1 MFTAPRNWSE
11 NMTTGSDGPG
21 SGLSVAGELE
31 MLGPCHDQ
39 LPIGRGAFPPQ
50 DWSVFCAPVLDQ
62 GSCLSCVTYSAYVVF
77 QGIARLRLDEPGYLL
92 PFSVEEL
99 YRALRGDCLRGQE
112 PLDVMNRVAAILNGR
127 STRIQWESGPL
138 VVLLHANKLDMLQ
151 NGPAVGVVRN
161 GKDFQKGGSKAN
173 GPDGSPA
180 HAVAVIGM
188 NVGRR
193 SDGSYTDQG
202 DWIVQNSWGADW
214 PGVGANGILT
224 FDFNSHDIEKFKFAQ
239 PQILSFEAKEK

>member
-1 MFTAPRNWSE
+1 
-11 NMTTGSDGPG
+11 MTTGAGGLG

-31 MLGPCHDQ
+31 MLGPGHDQ
-39 LPIGRGAFPPQ
+39 PPIGRGDFPPQ

-77 QGIARLRLDEPGYLL
+77 QAIARLRLDEPGYVL
-92 PFSVEEL
+92 PLSVEEL
-99 YRALRGDCLRGQE
+99 YQALHGDCLLGQE
-112 PLDVMNRVAAILNGR
+112 PLNVLTRSATILNGQ
-127 STRIQWESGPL
+127 STRIQWDPDPV

-161 GKDFQKGGSKAN
+161 GEEFKKGGSKAN

-180 HAVAVIGM
+180 HALAVVGM
-188 NVGRR
+188 KVGRR
-193 SDGSYTDQG
+193 EDGSYTDEG

-214 PGVGANGILT
+214 PGVGATGILA